1 MSSLDR
7 KSPTRTAATLGKTV
21 LLQQYFLAARAAA
34 SKAKGLVTVEVNMAA
49 SVQSVAPLSDQ
60 REQWWLV
67 TSPDWDPSAPPGL
80 LPT

>member
-21 LLQQYFLAARAAA
+21 LLQQYLLAARAAA
-34 SKAKGLVTVEVNMAA
+34 SKAKGLVPVEVNMAA

-67 TSPDWDPSAPPGL
+67 TFPDWDPSAPPGL